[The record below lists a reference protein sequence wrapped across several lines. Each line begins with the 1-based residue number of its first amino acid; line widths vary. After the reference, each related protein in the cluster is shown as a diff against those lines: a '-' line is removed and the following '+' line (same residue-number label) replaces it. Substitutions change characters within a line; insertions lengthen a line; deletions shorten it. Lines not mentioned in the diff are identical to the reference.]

1 MLALVPVWLWDQ
13 AMWDDMLR
21 FHLPDSPVSIAEKV
35 IRTVVVYSVLVVLL
49 RLFGK
54 RELAQLNPFDLVVL
68 LLLSNSVQNAII
80 GADNTVVGGIIGALT
95 LLVLNYLVV
104 RFMFRHRRL
113 DEMFEGTPTVLIEN
127 GKLHHKELAKEL
139 LTEAELHTV
148 AHRQGYANLDEVDNC
163 VLEPGGV
170 FYMQGKTPS
179 TDATRHQDVLA
190 RLDEI
195 SRQIEE
201 LKGRMMKAE

>member
-1 MLALVPVWLWDQ
+1 MVAVPDWLWDNTIW
-13 AMWDDMLR
+13 ADLFR
-21 FHLPDSPVSIAEKV
+21 LHAPPDAPVTVIEKIV
-35 IRTVVVYSVLVVLL
+35 RTVVVYAVLVVLL

-80 GADNTVVGGIIGALT
+80 GPDDTLIGGIIGGVV
-95 LLVLNYLVV
+95 LLILNYLVV

-113 DEMFEGTPTVLIEN
+113 DMIFEGQPTVLIEN
-127 GKLHHKELAKEL
+127 GALRREALAKEL
-139 LTEAELHTV
+139 LTETELQTV
-148 AHRQGYANLDEVDNC
+148 AHRQGFTTLDEVDSC

-179 TDATRHQDVLA
+179 TEAARHKELLA
-190 RLDEI
+190 RLDHL
-195 SRQIEE
+195 SRQLEE
-201 LKGRMMKAE
+201 LKGKG

>member
-1 MLALVPVWLWDQ
+1 MLAFVPAWLWDQ
-13 AMWDDMLR
+13 ALWDDMLR
-21 FHLPDSPVSIAEKV
+21 FHLPDSPISVAEKV
-35 IRTVVVYSVLVVLL
+35 IRTVAVYVVLVVLL

-80 GADNTVVGGIIGALT
+80 GSDNTVVGGTIGAIT

-113 DEMFEGTPTVLIEN
+113 DEMFEGTPTVLIEH
-127 GKLHHKELAKEL
+127 GAVCRDALAREL
-139 LTEAELHTV
+139 LTEAELQTV
-148 AHRQGYANLDEVDNC
+148 AHRQGFASIGEVESC
-163 VLEPGGV
+163 IIEPGGV
-170 FYMQGKTPS
+170 FFMQGKIPS
-179 TDATRHQDVLA
+179 TDTSRHQDVMA
-190 RLDEI
+190 RLEQM

-201 LKGRMMKAE
+201 LKKGMRDEG

>member
-21 FHLPDSPVSIAEKV
+21 FHLPDSPVSVAEKV
-35 IRTVVVYSVLVVLL
+35 IRTVVVYTALVVLL

-113 DEMFEGTPTVLIEN
+113 DEMFEGTPTVLIEK
-127 GKLHHKELAKEL
+127 GKLHHKELAREL

-148 AHRQGYANLDEVDNC
+148 AHRQGFANLDEVDNC
-163 VLEPGGV
+163 ILEPGGV

-179 TDATRHQDVLA
+179 TDATRHQDILA

-195 SRQIEE
+195 GRQIEE
-201 LKGRMMKAE
+201 LKGKL